1 MVYVYVLTVGVGVA
15 TREDGDHR
23 KGERETTLASRALG
37 IRTHRQCGVVSRVV
51 ISNFHY
57 FVDEMCE
64 CYLKSISVYISYPL
78 LA

>member
-1 MVYVYVLTVGVGVA
+1 MFSWFMVYVYVLIVRVGVA

-51 ISNFHY
+51 I
-57 FVDEMCE
+57 
-64 CYLKSISVYISYPL
+64 
-78 LA
+78 